1 MDGDPIRA
9 LTGRRRTRPTSPGCR
24 NPQQPKPGR
33 TPLIAVYAAVQI
45 NRATSLVLPDQLTTQ
60 ASALLHG
67 RGHRE
72 PKSET
77 FEPRWRNHLETQD
90 WQKTSI
96 NLGLGTGCGPA
107 FVQSLLIGSCAVPMF
122 LKPLI
127 GFTTST
133 SLLTGLMVVFSHVG

>member
-1 MDGDPIRA
+1 MDSPSLAA
-9 LTGRRRTRPTSPGCR
+9 LPPTW
-24 NPQQPKPGR
+24 
-33 TPLIAVYAAVQI
+33 
-45 NRATSLVLPDQLTTQ
+45 LVLPDQLTTQ

-77 FEPRWRNHLETQD
+77 FEPRWRNHLETQG

-107 FVQSLLIGSCAVPMF
+107 FVQSLLIGSCAVPVF

-133 SLLTGLMVVFSHVG
+133 SPFDRPDGGVQPRRLSAPSPAITARSSPLGIMASLKHRTFEVGACHA

>member
-1 MDGDPIRA
+1 M
-9 LTGRRRTRPTSPGCR
+9 
-24 NPQQPKPGR
+24 
-33 TPLIAVYAAVQI
+33 
-45 NRATSLVLPDQLTTQ
+45 VLPDQLTTQ

-77 FEPRWRNHLETQD
+77 FEPRWRNHLETQG

-127 GFTTST
+127 GFTASTTVLT
-133 SLLTGLMVVFSHVG
+133 SLMLLGSHIG

>member
-1 MDGDPIRA
+1 M
-9 LTGRRRTRPTSPGCR
+9 
-24 NPQQPKPGR
+24 
-33 TPLIAVYAAVQI
+33 
-45 NRATSLVLPDQLTTQ
+45 VLPDQLTTQ

-77 FEPRWRNHLETQD
+77 FEPRWRNHLETQG

-133 SLLTGLMVVFSHVG
+133 SILTSLMVVFSHRMRAPGPCDYGPFIPVGHHG

>member
-1 MDGDPIRA
+1 MI
-9 LTGRRRTRPTSPGCR
+9 
-24 NPQQPKPGR
+24 
-33 TPLIAVYAAVQI
+33 
-45 NRATSLVLPDQLTTQ
+45 LPDQLTTQ

-77 FEPRWRNHLETQD
+77 FEPRWRNHLETQG

-107 FVQSLLIGSCAVPMF
+107 FVQSLLIGTWIMMRSATD
-122 LKPLI
+122 LSKADLH
-127 GFTTST
+127 
-133 SLLTGLMVVFSHVG
+133 VFSKLFADGLKRGQEAKAFSWRQIGGHDD

>member
-1 MDGDPIRA
+1 MDVSRSEAITA
-9 LTGRRRTRPTSPGCR
+9 RPHPHGISWRCGLEPPSP
-24 NPQQPKPGR
+24 
-33 TPLIAVYAAVQI
+33 
-45 NRATSLVLPDQLTTQ
+45 
-60 ASALLHG
+60 
-67 RGHRE
+67 
-72 PKSET
+72 ET
-77 FEPRWRNHLETQD
+77 FEPRWRNHLETQG

-133 SLLTGLMVVFSHVG
+133 SLLTSLMVVFSHVG